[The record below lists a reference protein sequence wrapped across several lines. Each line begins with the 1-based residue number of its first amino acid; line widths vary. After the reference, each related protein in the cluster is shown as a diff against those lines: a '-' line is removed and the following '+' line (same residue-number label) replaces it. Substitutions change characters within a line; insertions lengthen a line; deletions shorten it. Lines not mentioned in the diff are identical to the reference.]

1 MIAFATLL
9 LGIAFGIE
17 TLELRV
23 GEGVSRV
30 DLVLDGAVVSSVDQP
45 PWRAQIDLGPRP
57 TPHHLEA
64 VAWGADAQELG
75 RTEQW
80 INLPQSAAEASIV
93 LERLEDGGAV
103 ARVAWESLANAAPI
117 RIEASFD
124 GRDLDVPDPT
134 RIVLP
139 PYDDGALHFLRI
151 ELVFSESISSV
162 IERTIGGTYT
172 ESVMTELTAVPVVVS
187 KPFRKAKADAF
198 RDLLTIDDKPLDVV
212 AVESGPS
219 LAVMVVDRTV
229 WDDFGRQIASRLSR
243 HQRAAG
249 NAWTS
254 LRRQQR
260 LRFLWPVSQRHL
272 GASRSYDLF
281 NLSETFEASVDGIYY
296 LMRHVSRPLYL
307 GTGPQRLA
315 DAVINAGLEAA
326 SRRRSRAV
334 VLLLG
339 QDPEDSSQLT
349 ADQVRSYLDDLQV
362 PLLVWTTSAETV
374 DSVWGE
380 ATPILDPLSLE
391 RASRQLSDRLR
402 EQRIVWVQGIHLP
415 QAIRLTPE
423 ARELGLQI
431 AR

>member
-9 LGIAFGIE
+9 LGIAFGLE

-23 GEGVSRV
+23 GEGVARV
-30 DLVLDGAVVSSVDQP
+30 DLVLDGAVVAAIEEP
-45 PWRAQIDLGPRP
+45 PWRAEVDLGPRP
-57 TPHHLEA
+57 IPHHLEA
-64 VAWGADAQELG
+64 VAWGPDARELG
-75 RTEQW
+75 RAEQW

-103 ARVAWESLANAAPI
+103 ARVSWESLANAAPI
-117 RIEASFD
+117 RIDASFD
-124 GRDLDVPDPT
+124 GRALEVPDPR
-134 RIVLP
+134 RILLP

-162 IERTIGGTYT
+162 IERTIGGTYS
-172 ESVMTELTAVPVVVS
+172 ESVMTELTAVPMIVD
-187 KPFRKAKADAF
+187 KAHRKAKADAF
-198 RDLLTIDDKPLDVV
+198 RGLLTVGDEPLDVV
-212 AVESGPS
+212 AVESGAS

-243 HQRAAG
+243 HQRSAG
-249 NAWTS
+249 KAWTS

-296 LMRHVSRPLYL
+296 LMRYVSRPLYL
-307 GTGPQRLA
+307 ETGPQRLA

-334 VLLLG
+334 VLVLG
-339 QDPEDSSQLT
+339 HEPEDDSLLDP
-349 ADQVRSYLDDLQV
+349 DQVRAYLDDLQV
-362 PLLVWTTSAETV
+362 PLMVWTTSDQAT
-374 DSVWGE
+374 DTAWGQ
-380 ATPILDPLSLE
+380 ATPILDPLSLQ

-415 QAIRLTPE
+415 QTIHLTPK
-423 ARELGLQI
+423 ARELGLRI
-431 AR
+431 AH